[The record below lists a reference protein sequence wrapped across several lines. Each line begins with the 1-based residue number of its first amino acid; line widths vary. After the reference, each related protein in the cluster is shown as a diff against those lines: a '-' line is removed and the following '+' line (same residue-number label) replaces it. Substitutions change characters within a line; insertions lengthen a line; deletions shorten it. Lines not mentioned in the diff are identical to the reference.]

1 MQVSAAYCSSQCGLR
16 KRGLRGD
23 SPASRWGMSCVA
35 SRFSGS
41 LSLGL
46 QLASDAWGWGG
57 RVGLWP
63 SRAQARSPLRDL
75 LLKGFSKRGFGL
87 FWCLGSAS
95 VQQEGWCEP
104 AHVAVPSLRP
114 LGLRG
119 GPRVQLEL
127 RWPCGCCAVCV
138 SLAFANA
145 APGTGASLSSAAHS
159 EDC

>member
-1 MQVSAAYCSSQCGLR
+1 M
-16 KRGLRGD
+16 
-23 SPASRWGMSCVA
+23 
-35 SRFSGS
+35 
-41 LSLGL
+41 
-46 QLASDAWGWGG
+46 
-57 RVGLWP
+57 GLWP

-114 LGLRG
+114 LGMRG

-127 RWPCGCCAVCV
+127 RWPRGCCAVCV